1 MCDGVLYW
9 CVLCVVFA
17 CTRVSL
23 CASIQIEKFNC
34 DCMNCVMLI
43 HNLFNLVG
51 IYSNLGECMRH
62 YIFVACNFWHNL
74 KSLSNYESLSCL

>member
-1 MCDGVLYW
+1 MCDDVLYW

-17 CTRVSL
+17 CTRISL
-23 CASIQIEKFNC
+23 CASIQIEKFNF

-51 IYSNLGECMRH
+51 IYSNLGECMCH
-62 YIFVACNFWHNL
+62 YIFVACNFLHNL
-74 KSLSNYESLSCL
+74 KSLSN

>member
-1 MCDGVLYW
+1 MCDDVLYW

-17 CTRVSL
+17 CTRISL
-23 CASIQIEKFNC
+23 CASIQIEKFNF

-51 IYSNLGECMRH
+51 IYSNLGECMCH
-62 YIFVACNFWHNL
+62 YIL
-74 KSLSNYESLSCL
+74 